1 MLPKLQK
8 HSKHIQEVKTLR
20 DSAKKVKDQKI
31 KADLNMLTDKLVELV
46 DMIDVGHTTN
56 PNGHIT
62 PALMQEPRT
71 QMNII
76 RAQARKLLDDYNKS
90 NNA

>member
-46 DMIDVGHTTN
+46 DMIPEGNEVSIYYHGDWYDLCRGPH
-56 PNGHIT
+56 
-62 PALMQEPRT
+62 
-71 QMNII
+71 
-76 RAQARKLLDDYNKS
+76 LLSTGRIGK
-90 NNA
+90 